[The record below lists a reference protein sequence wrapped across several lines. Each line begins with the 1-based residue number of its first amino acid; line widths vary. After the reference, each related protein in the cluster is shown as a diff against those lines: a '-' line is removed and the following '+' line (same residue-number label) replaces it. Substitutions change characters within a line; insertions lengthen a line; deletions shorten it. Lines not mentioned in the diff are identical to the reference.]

1 MASISA
7 NGSRGHHKFTLDVTE
22 LSTSVS
28 DNTSSLSFSFK
39 ISSLGGGYDWYG
51 WNSNISYSVNI
62 NGSVYNGTIPDYDG
76 YSTVTLKS
84 GSITVGHNSDG
95 TKSISISFSVSDK
108 AGQYYTS
115 GNASSSGTMT
125 LTAIP
130 RNAVITSAPN
140 FNDEQD
146 PTINYSNKAGDV
158 VTSVQACISLTGAL
172 ADITYRDIPKNGTSY
187 TFNLTEAER
196 NILRNATK
204 NSNSRNL
211 YFVIRTIIN
220 GNTLTNSALRT
231 LTIVNANPTF
241 TNANVTYEDS
251 NSSVVAITKNN
262 QHIVQ
267 NKSKLKVNY
276 TSATAKKGASISNYS
291 FSLNGITQG
300 VTGSSGAVMFD
311 EVNSSSNLTLTA
323 TVTDS
328 RGNKTSVTKTIT
340 MLPYSVPTA
349 LVTLNRLNNYE
360 DTTYLTVDGS
370 IASVNSKNVMT
381 IKYRYKK
388 VGGSYNSFKTIEDNV
403 KQTLTLDKN
412 NEYIFN
418 IVVTDSFNTSF
429 DKEFPLGKGVFPLFI
444 DVGKNSLGI
453 NCFPTNEKTI
463 EIAGDNGNNEVIYSM
478 KTGTWTPT
486 IGALNETDPTIT
498 YTHQRGN
505 YTKIGKM
512 VFISL
517 YLRGRITALK
527 GTNNYACI
535 KGIPFTA
542 KDYAMGQQSFGI
554 GVIYNLVTSSTDLS
568 LGLNNQAI
576 RVQNSYGAGAS
587 NLKVS
592 GNTDFEIGC
601 SGWYEME

>member
-1 MASISA
+1 MATSGSFRTYGYSDAGYPDHYVFSWSLISQSIEGNYSDISWKLYGDGGTGGYFTKVKEKYVTV
-7 NGSRGHHKFTLDVTE
+7 NGSTQ
-22 LSTSVS
+22 S
-28 DNTSSLSFSFK
+28 DSS
-39 ISSLGGGYDWYG
+39 IQDT
-51 WNSNISYSVNI
+51 
-62 NGSVYNGTIPDYDG
+62 YNGTTPFSGTTRIYHNSVG
-76 YSTVTLKS
+76 NGSFSASAGGAFFYYGSYNSTGS
-84 GSITVGHNSDG
+84 GSWDLPT
-95 TKSISISFSVSDK
+95 
-108 AGQYYTS
+108 
-115 GNASSSGTMT
+115 
-125 LTAIP
+125 IP
-130 RNAVITSAPN
+130 REAKITSAPN
-140 FNDEQD
+140 FNDENN
-146 PTINYSNKAGDV
+146 PTINYTNAVGNLA
-158 VTSVQACISLTGAL
+158 TSLQACISLTGEL
-172 ADITYRDIPKNGTSY
+172 ADVTYRDIPKNGTTY

-196 NILRNATK
+196 NVLRNATK
-204 NSNSRNL
+204 NSNSRSL

-220 GNTLTNSALRT
+220 GNTMTNSALRT

-241 TNANVTYEDS
+241 TSTNVTYEDS

-267 NKSKLKVNY
+267 NKSNLKVNY
-276 TSATAKKGASISNYS
+276 TSATAKKGATISNYS
-291 FSLNGITQG
+291 FTLNG
-300 VTGSSGAVMFD
+300 VTKAGSSGSVTFGAI
-311 EVNSSSNLTLTA
+311 NSSNNLTLTA

-328 RGNKTSVTKTIT
+328 RGNKTSVKKTIT
-340 MLPYSVPTA
+340 MLAYSTPTA

-370 IASVNSKNVMT
+370 VSSVNSKNTMA
-381 IKYRYKK
+381 IKYRYKLS
-388 VGGSYNSFKTIEDNV
+388 GGSYNDFVTIDDNV

-418 IVVTDSFNTSF
+418 IVVTDSFNEKF
-429 DKEFPLGKGVFPLFI
+429 DKDFSLGKGVFPLFI

-453 NCFPTNEKTI
+453 NCFPNNEKTI
-463 EIAGDNGNNEVIYSM
+463 EIAGSDGNNEVIYGM

-486 IGALNETDPTIT
+486 IGALNETDPTVT

-517 YLRGRITALK
+517 YLRGRITSLK

-554 GVIYNLVTSSTDLS
+554 GVIYNFVTSSTDLS
-568 LGLNNQAI
+568 LGINSQVI

-587 NLKVS
+587 NLKLS